1 MGLAL
6 KNGGGVSQTKGG
18 GDRSIFYNKK
28 GGVGQRGWQTS
39 TETGGLGCYDLVF

>member
-6 KNGGGVSQTKGG
+6 KNGGGYLKQKGEG
-18 GDRSIFYNKK
+18 IGLFSTIKR

-39 TETGGLGCYDLVF
+39 TETSGLGCYDLVF

>member
-28 GGVGQRGWQTS
+28 GGGRS
-39 TETGGLGCYDLVF
+39 KGLANFNRDEWVRML